1 MWLHIVHN
9 LFSPYVT
16 FGFHKIRGENKLKNI
31 FDIVRPEKF
40 QFLEKG
46 KIVISVTKL

>member
-9 LFSPYVT
+9 LFSPYVI
-16 FGFHKIRGENKLKNI
+16 FGFHKIRRKNKLKNI

-40 QFLEKG
+40 PFLEKR
-46 KIVISVTKL
+46 